1 MRKRVIGVCK
11 PRVVLGML
19 WPEHIVFGRVAKA
32 GLSREL
38 SDTEILR
45 QTFPPSSVGTEKGK
59 KLCESPRVGLS
70 NFGPRDSSWPTTTQS
85 EVVTLADALERILLY
100 VKVAENPRT
109 LLPGRPKP
117 AVADV
122 PRPYMAD
129 DFGEGT
135 EQFSP
140 RSESPNPAGARIFDP
155 ESHAVGDAEFND
167 LDTQGGHQVAL
178 FDFFRVLGLRLGS
191 PAGNSALRTGGVTAV
206 LKLEQTGPAPAHRTL
221 PSSMRENTSF

>member
-19 WPEHIVFGRVAKA
+19 WPEHIVFGRVAKT

-38 SDTEILR
+38 RDTEILG
-45 QTFPPSSVGTEKGK
+45 QAFPPSSVRTETGK
-59 KLCESPRVGLS
+59 KLCKSPRVGLS

-85 EVVTLADALERILLY
+85 EVVVLADALELILLN

-122 PRPYMAD
+122 PRPDMAE
-129 DFGEGT
+129 DFWEGSK
-135 EQFSP
+135 QFSP
-140 RSESPNPAGARIFDP
+140 RSESPNPAGARILDP
-155 ESHAVGDAEFND
+155 EPHAVGDAEFND
-167 LDTQGGHQVAL
+167 LDTQGRHPVAL
-178 FDFFRVLGLRLGS
+178 FDFFPHARPKIR
-191 PAGNSALRTGGVTAV
+191 
-206 LKLEQTGPAPAHRTL
+206 K
-221 PSSMRENTSF
+221 PSWEFSVADW